1 MIEPEEA
8 WRCKI
13 IRVLANPEIVRKNIR
28 IRKAK

>member
-1 MIEPEEA
+1 LNQREHGVV
-8 WRCKI
+8 KI